1 MPLDRRRVFLL
12 RLLFL
17 EAWQHPGCGR
27 GRERREGSRREA
39 GRGEAPRAAGVW
51 GTAGSSE
58 PPSQLSPLLRLSG
71 CYAAGAA
78 RPASRPPLHKGSGRP
93 RQRLALDYSSPDAR
107 LSEVRR
113 QVWKASQ
120 TLRAPATSPKLCY
133 RPEEEAAGF
142 PQAVWC
148 KGKWVQGLTPGG
160 TPDPPSVAACH
171 PLGGRQMFS
180 VVWRGGAL
188 VSWVD
193 QFHPPHP
200 PPPLGW
206 KPCQGSTY
214 KTPGGTFPP
223 LVVYALGQESTGRFS
238 QRRSEAFHP
247 QMFR

>member
-27 GRERREGSRREA
+27 GKERREGSWREA
-39 GRGEAPRAAGVW
+39 EQGEAPWDAGVW

-58 PPSQLSPLLRLSG
+58 PPSQLSLLLRLSR
-71 CYAAGAA
+71 CYVAGAA
-78 RPASRPPLHKGSGRP
+78 WSATRSLLHKGSNRP
-93 RQRLALDYSSPDAR
+93 RQWLALDYTSPDTR

-113 QVWKASQ
+113 QVWKANE

-133 RPEEEAAGF
+133 RPEEESAHF
-142 PQAVWC
+142 PQAVWW
-148 KGKWVQGLTPGG
+148 KGKWVQGLTPCG
-160 TPDPPSVAACH
+160 TPDPPNFAARH

-188 VSWVD
+188 IGCVD
-193 QFHPPHP
+193 QFHC

-206 KPCQGSTY
+206 KPCQGSIY
-214 KTPGGTFPP
+214 KTPGGKFPP
-223 LVVYALGQESTGRFS
+223 LVVSVLVQESTGRLS

>member
-133 RPEEEAAGF
+133 RPRRKQPVSPRRCDAKASGCRGWHRVGLQTHPALLPAILWEADRCSPSCG
-142 PQAVWC
+142 
-148 KGKWVQGLTPGG
+148 GEGLSLAELINFI
-160 TPDPPSVAACH
+160 PP
-171 PLGGRQMFS
+171 P
-180 VVWRGGAL
+180 
-188 VSWVD
+188 
-193 QFHPPHP
+193 P

-214 KTPGGTFPP
+214 KTPGDTFPP